1 MPERQP
7 RILALHHFLQYHMVY
22 PVVLSSLLGVAFF
35 VVRALWSDSFL
46 HKFLM
51 WNLFL
56 AWIPFFCA
64 LWMAS
69 LHRRRASA
77 WLYILPLMVWL
88 LFFPN
93 AAYLVTDLYNLQ
105 NMPPVPFWY
114 DIGFFATLAW
124 TGLLLAVA
132 SLQIV
137 QRMVRQSFG
146 VLWSWIVVLI
156 VVGLNGVGI
165 YLGRFLR
172 WNSWDIVTDPLAVVQ
187 DAITPFLHPIANRQ
201 PVAIIIVFSAMLLV
215 FYLSVLALQREP
227 SSQGRTS
234 TPREWNRFE

>member
-1 MPERQP
+1 MFASRG
-7 RILALHHFLQYHMVY
+7 RFISLHRFLQAQLFY

-35 VVRALWSDSFL
+35 VVRAAWSDSLL

-56 AWIPFFCA
+56 AWIPYLCA
-64 LWMAS
+64 LLMIAMYQ
-69 LHRRRASA
+69 RRASA
-77 WLYILPLMVWL
+77 WWYIFPSLVWL

-105 NMPPVPFWY
+105 DMPPVPFWY
-114 DIGFFATLAW
+114 DLGFFATLAW

-137 QRMVRQSFG
+137 QRMVKQSYG
-146 VLWSWIVVLI
+146 AWISWLVVLI

-172 WNSWDIVTDPLAVVQ
+172 WNSWDIVTDPFAVLQ
-187 DAITPFLHPIANRQ
+187 DAITPFLHPLAYRQ
-201 PVAIIIVFSAMLLV
+201 SVAIIIVFSALLLV
-215 FYLSVLALQREP
+215 VYVSVLSIQQRE
-227 SSQGRTS
+227 SSGNP
-234 TPREWNRFE
+234 PRE

>member
-1 MPERQP
+1 MFQLER
-7 RILALHHFLQYHMVY
+7 RILALHHFLQDQMFY

-35 VVRALWSDSFL
+35 VVRALWSESTL
-46 HKFLM
+46 HRFLM

-56 AWIPFFCA
+56 AWIPFWCA
-64 LWMAS
+64 MWMAWI
-69 LHRRRASA
+69 HARRAAA
-77 WLYILPLMVWL
+77 WQYILPLAIWL

-93 AAYLVTDLYNLQ
+93 AAYLVTDLYNLD
-105 NMPPVPFWY
+105 NMPPVPYWY

-146 VLWSWIVVLI
+146 VVSSWVVVLI

-172 WNSWDIVTDPLAVVQ
+172 WNSWDIVTEPMAVLK
-187 DAITPFLHPIANRQ
+187 DALNPFIHPITYRQ
-201 PVAIIIVFSAMLLV
+201 PVAVIIVFSAMLFV
-215 FYLSVLALQREP
+215 FYVSVLALQRQ
-227 SSQGRTS
+227 SSR
-234 TPREWNRFE
+234 

>member
-1 MPERQP
+1 MSY
-7 RILALHHFLQYHMVY
+7 LHTRVLELHRFLQTNLFY

-35 VVRALWSDSFL
+35 AVRAAWSDSLL

-56 AWIPFFCA
+56 AWIPYLCA
-64 LWMAS
+64 LGMVW
-69 LHRRRASA
+69 LYTLRASA
-77 WLYILPLMVWL
+77 WLYILPSLVWL

-114 DIGFFATLAW
+114 DIGFFVTLAW

-137 QRMVRQSFG
+137 QRMVKQSFG
-146 VLWSWIVVLI
+146 AVSSWIVVCI

-172 WNSWDIVTDPLAVVQ
+172 WNSWDVVTDPLAILQ
-187 DAITPFLHPIANRQ
+187 DAITPFLHPIAYRQ
-201 PVAIIIVFSAMLLV
+201 SVAIIIVFSALLFV
-215 FYLSVLALQREP
+215 VYVTVLSLQRV
-227 SSQGRTS
+227 SSGD
-234 TPREWNRFE
+234 PKGF

>member
-1 MPERQP
+1 MHQKQSTFVS
-7 RILALHHFLQYHMVY
+7 LHQFLRRNLFYA
-22 PVVLSSLLGVAFF
+22 VVLSSLLGVAFF
-35 VVRALWSDSFL
+35 AVRVFWSDSFL
-46 HKFLM
+46 HRFLM

-56 AWIPFFCA
+56 AWIPYICA

-69 LHRRRASA
+69 LHARRAFA
-77 WLYILPLMVWL
+77 LFYIVPSVLWL

-114 DIGFFATLAW
+114 DISFFATLAW

-137 QRMVRQSFG
+137 QRMVKESFG
-146 VLWSWIVVLI
+146 AIASWLVVLI

-172 WNSWDIVTDPLAVVQ
+172 WNSWNMMTDPLAVLE
-187 DAITPFLHPIANRQ
+187 DAVMPFLHPIAYRQ
-201 PVAIIIVFSAMLLV
+201 PVAIIIVFSALLFV
-215 FYLSVLALQREP
+215 VYVSVLAIQHRE
-227 SSQGRTS
+227 SSK
-234 TPREWNRFE
+234 